1 MEKFSSHIIPYGLF
15 FGTINCNEWI
25 YYTGNGFIIFELKL
39 LISCVK
45 DNSVPRKEKKSE
57 CIGTHSQSSF
67 HLQGAHCVLVTIFSV
82 HKI

>member
-1 MEKFSSHIIPYGLF
+1 MEKFSSHVIPYGLF

-45 DNSVPRKEKKSE
+45 DSSVPRKEKK
-57 CIGTHSQSSF
+57 
-67 HLQGAHCVLVTIFSV
+67 
-82 HKI
+82 K